1 MLAATGVFCLILSAA
16 LFAFRLRRGMYSRYP
31 FEQFVLIGAA
41 SVFGLLAAIA
51 NPGPIPLVLLAV
63 ELGALALVVRYLGVG
78 ARFPSDEAS
87 VKPGERFPELMLP
100 DSEGESFHSRSLL
113 GSSAVLYIFY
123 RGHF

>member
-31 FEQFVLIGAA
+31 YEQFLLIGAA

-51 NPGPIPLVLLAV
+51 NPGPIPVVLLAM
-63 ELGALALVVRYLGVG
+63 ELGALALVVRYLGIG
-78 ARFPSDEAS
+78 ARFPSDEAN
-87 VKPGERFPELMLP
+87 VEAGERFPEFVLP
-100 DSEGESFHSRSLL
+100 DSEGGSHHSRSLL
-113 GSSAVLYIFY
+113 GTSAALYIFY